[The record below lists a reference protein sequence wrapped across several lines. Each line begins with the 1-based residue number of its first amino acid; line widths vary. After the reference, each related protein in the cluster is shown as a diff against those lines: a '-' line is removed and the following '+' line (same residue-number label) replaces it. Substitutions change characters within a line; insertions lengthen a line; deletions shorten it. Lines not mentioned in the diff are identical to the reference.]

1 MPAGGAVLPQ
11 ELNVLALVKGKE
23 RYIFVYDDE
32 SRAEL
37 IDALRHHAAD
47 PEVNLTW
54 FDALVLTKK
63 AREQEAAAAGRATA
77 SDEPPADPRERC
89 AYPWA

>member
-1 MPAGGAVLPQ
+1 MAQ

-23 RYIFVYDDE
+23 RFIFVYDDD
-32 SRAEL
+32 SRADL
-37 IDALRHHAAD
+37 IDALRHQAAD

-63 AREQEAAAAGRATA
+63 AREQEAATRNAAPG
-77 SDEPPADPRERC
+77 DPPADPRERC
-89 AYPWA
+89 AYPRA